1 MFTDTCHNCGRIS
14 QSDLCQTCSQRR
26 RCCACHRYHPDNCFE
41 TQDIDRC
48 QV

>member
-14 QSDLCQTCSQRR
+14 QADLCQTCSQRG
-26 RCCACHRYHPDNCFE
+26 RCCACHRYLPDNCFE
-41 TQDIDRC
+41 TEDVDIC